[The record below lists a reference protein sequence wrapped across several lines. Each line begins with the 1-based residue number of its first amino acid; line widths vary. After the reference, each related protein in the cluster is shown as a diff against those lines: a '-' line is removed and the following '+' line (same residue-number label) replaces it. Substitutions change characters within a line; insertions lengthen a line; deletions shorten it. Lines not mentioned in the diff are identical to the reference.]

1 VAKLS
6 GLCAAIYRRLLQ
18 GLSVPQ
24 TSAGHDMFILKRQDV
39 DIKTMQHPSKDQQI
53 PILTYQG
60 QTFRLLSV
68 FTAAQ
73 EEDARSLWRDLT
85 DNRGKA
91 CVLLEE
97 PERFSIWGKIRLDQL
112 DADDGHGEGGGGDAA
127 TSPVYIKACLILVQV
142 LYMDVE
148 DLLGPK
154 QARQFETEISTV
166 FAQWKFP
173 KTGTPQAVKQL
184 LTVDPLAMS
193 PLPPWAD
200 HHLHRLL
207 EATYRM
213 GRNFFGNTTFAA
225 RSLEALEDLSK
236 GEQQE
241 FRTWL
246 QNSPTGKVWL

>member
-1 VAKLS
+1 
-6 GLCAAIYRRLLQ
+6 
-18 GLSVPQ
+18 
-24 TSAGHDMFILKRQDV
+24 MFILKRQDV

-53 PILTYQG
+53 PILSYHG

-97 PERFSIWGKIRLDQL
+97 PDRFSIWGKIRLDQP
-112 DADDGHGEGGGGDAA
+112 DADEGGGSGRSVA
-127 TSPVYIKACLILVQV
+127 SPAHIKACLLIVQV

-154 QARQFETEISTV
+154 QARQFEADISSV
-166 FAQWKFP
+166 FTQWQFP
-173 KTGTPQAVKQL
+173 QAGTPQAVKNL
-184 LTVDPLAMS
+184 LTVDPLAM
-193 PLPPWAD
+193 PQLPSWED

-207 EATYRM
+207 EAVHHM
-213 GRNFFGNTTFAA
+213 GKNYFGNADFAA
-225 RSLEALEDLSK
+225 RSLESLEDLPK
-236 GEQQE
+236 ADQKE
-241 FRTWL
+241 FRAWL
-246 QNSPTGKVWL
+246 QQSPTGKVWL

>member
-1 VAKLS
+1 
-6 GLCAAIYRRLLQ
+6 
-18 GLSVPQ
+18 
-24 TSAGHDMFILKRQDV
+24 MFILKRQDV
-39 DIKTMQHPSKDQQI
+39 DIKTMQHPSKDQPI

-97 PERFSIWGKIRLDQL
+97 PDRFSIWGKIRLDQP
-112 DADDGHGEGGGGDAA
+112 DDDEGVGAGAGNVA
-127 TSPVYIKACLILVQV
+127 SPVHIKACLLLVQV

-148 DLLGPK
+148 DLLGAK
-154 QARQFETEISTV
+154 QARQFEAEIGTV
-166 FAQWKFP
+166 FTQWKFP
-173 KTGTPQAVKQL
+173 QTGTPQAIKHL
-184 LTVDPLAMS
+184 LTVDPLAMT
-193 PLPPWAD
+193 PLPSWAE

-207 EATYRM
+207 EAAYRM
-213 GRNFFGNTTFAA
+213 GKSFFGNTTFAA
-225 RSLEALEDLSK
+225 RSLEALEDLPK
-236 GEQQE
+236 AEQQE

-246 QNSPTGKVWL
+246 KSSPTGKVWL